1 MASAR
6 RSCFPIIVSGELIGT
21 MDFLALEILT
31 PTPERL
37 DVLRKVAKLVS
48 MAIARLR
55 DAESEP

>member
-1 MASAR
+1 
-6 RSCFPIIVSGELIGT
+6 

-55 DAESEP
+55 NAELERDTATEATCHR